1 MNDNAIIRTVPAA
14 GSLHQVPGFDPLKHL
29 KRGVNDNGEPVMK
42 LDLPYKRLWF
52 RLACPNGRLLLNPLR
67 ITDQMA
73 IFEAQVFFQR
83 EDTTPASS
91 FTSTKTVQEDR
102 RYIRSAQDEALSIAL
117 DNAGFGI
124 QLCDVAPNSGDT
136 APMPEPKP
144 QMVKTAPAPAEKL
157 VPAPSSRT
165 MQPAAALASVPPKQA
180 AQAPIQEAQPPK
192 SVPASS
198 VPPTQAQTEAPAEM
212 PVKQPVQ
219 PADQESAPA
228 ETVVQNEAAAAV
240 EMAQGASPAAVTEPV
255 DQPEDAPLA
264 EAPAAQEKG
273 ATVVLDFAA
282 QKAAQESGTAPTLA
296 PTPAQTATSYTDD
309 MSVEEICQR
318 MTVDEAMAIVV
329 EDGICKGWTLGQVL
343 ERRRGSLKFFTSPF
357 CEFRN
362 TIKAAATLLFQDLE
376 QEKAG

>member
-29 KRGVNDNGEPVMK
+29 KRGANDKGEPVMK

-52 RLACPNGRLLLNPLR
+52 RLAYPNGRLLLNPLR

-124 QLCDVAPNSGDT
+124 QLCDVAPNSGDAVPVPAQKTET
-136 APMPEPKP
+136 AKATSAPVPASK
-144 QMVKTAPAPAEKL
+144 PAP
-157 VPAPSSRT
+157 VPAPTPEPLKQAEVVKPQAPASEAVREEP
-165 MQPAAALASVPPKQA
+165 MANVQPA
-180 AQAPIQEAQPPK
+180 
-192 SVPASS
+192 
-198 VPPTQAQTEAPAEM
+198 TQVQTEPPAATSTGQSTQ
-212 PVKQPVQ
+212 PVKQ
-219 PADQESAPA
+219 ENAPT
-228 ETVVQNEAAAAV
+228 EAAV
-240 EMAQGASPAAVTEPV
+240 EAVQGTPPAAVAEPV
-255 DQPEDAPLA
+255 TQPGETPT
-264 EAPAAQEKG
+264 ETPESQSKG
-273 ATVVLDFAA
+273 VTVVLDFAA
-282 QKAAQESGTAPTLA
+282 QKAAKENTPVPAPS
-296 PTPAQTATSYTDD
+296 PTQTTPSYTDD

-318 MTVDEAMAIVV
+318 MTVDEAMAVV
-329 EDGICKGWTLGQVL
+329 VKDGICKGWTMKQVL
-343 ERRRGSLKFFTSPF
+343 ERRRGSLKFFVAPT
-357 CEFRN
+357 CEFCN
-362 TIKAAATLLFQDLE
+362 TIKAAATLLLRESE

>member
-29 KRGVNDNGEPVMK
+29 KRSVNDKGEPVMK

-52 RLACPNGRLLLNPLR
+52 RLPCPNGRLLLNPLR

-124 QLCDVAPNSGDT
+124 QLCDVAPNSGDA
-136 APMPEPKP
+136 APTLMSKTS
-144 QMVKTAPAPAEKL
+144 VTKTAPAPAEKPS
-157 VPAPSSRT
+157 PAPSPRT
-165 MQPAAALASVPPKQA
+165 VQPAAASASKPAKQA
-180 AQAPIQEAQPPK
+180 AETQSPVQEVQPSGTVQP
-192 SVPASS
+192 
-198 VPPTQAQTEAPAEM
+198 TEAPV
-212 PVKQPVQ
+212 PNVQ
-219 PADQESAPA
+219 PAQTSTQTETTVEVNAQAEPA
-228 ETVVQNEAAAAV
+228 VVGETVQAESSAAV
-240 EMAQGASPAAVTEPV
+240 AEPV
-255 DQPEDAPLA
+255 PQPNETPST
-264 EAPAAQEKG
+264 ETPEPSAAQEKG
-273 ATVVLDFAA
+273 VTVVLDFAA
-282 QKAAQESGTAPTLA
+282 QKAAQENAAVPAPA
-296 PTPAQTATSYTDD
+296 PVQNTPSYTDD
-309 MSVEEICQR
+309 MSVEEICQC
-318 MTVDEAMAIVV
+318 MTVDEAMAVVV

-362 TIKAAATLLFQDLE
+362 TIKAAATLLFRELE